1 MLDNRPQ
8 SIVFLLLGL
17 ASVVIIAVGI
27 KASASILNPILLA
40 AVITVVVLPAPKY
53 LTQRG
58 LPSWLSFVLTLLL
71 VVGGLVLVVGLVF
84 ISFTNMADGFANQVA
99 AFSELSTLPASSTVN
114 PVLANVATGIV
125 SALGHGVVQLFT
137 VMLIFFFMLSGAVG
151 SSNLKQLG
159 PGTDSILTQAE
170 QLTQDVR
177 SYMSI
182 MTGVNFMVAVGD
194 VILLWIVG
202 VEYAVVWGLL
212 SWVMGFIPTVGFWI
226 ALIPPVIVAYST
238 LGVQA
243 AAVVFA
249 GYVLVNGSVQNF
261 IQPRMMGQG
270 LGISPV
276 VVFISLFVWGW
287 LLGGIGAILAVPLT
301 MIIMALLNNFDNSR
315 WIATLMST
323 PKSDKN
329 DDHEAAKDKLQDFWQ
344 KTKHTIK
351 GTVGMDNGSLDDA
364 DLTGSEMPEIE
375 TEESRSSKIHVPKEN
390 STHPI

>member
-8 SIVFLLLGL
+8 SLVFLLLGL
-17 ASVVIIAVGI
+17 ASIVIIAVGI

-71 VVGGLVLVVGLVF
+71 VVGGLGLVVGLVF
-84 ISFTNMADGFANQVA
+84 VSFTNMADGFANQVA
-99 AFSELSTLPASSTVN
+99 ALSELSTMPASATVN

-137 VMLIFFFMLSGAVG
+137 VMLIFFFMLSGAIG

-238 LGVQA
+238 LGLQA

-323 PKSDKN
+323 PRSDKK
-329 DDHEAAKDKLQDFWQ
+329 DDHEAATDKLQDLWQ
-344 KTKHTIK
+344 KTKHTVK
-351 GTVGMDNGSLDDA
+351 GTVGMDKERPYYPDE
-364 DLTGSEMPEIE
+364 TGSQEPEVE
-375 TEESRSSKIHVPKEN
+375 KDE
-390 STHPI
+390 